1 LKPVPTRESHVAAE
15 RRRARASGKIRLVAP
30 SRGCRAHRTRA
41 FTLVTAGVLFFAG
54 AAASLAIEPGWKR
67 LAVPSSGSY
76 LWRYVPPTVDLD
88 QPLPVVVFLHGSG
101 SSPEAWLDTL
111 SQEADALGFLAVAP
125 RSLSHLAFGI
135 GADERT
141 IFDGLDLLRQELPID
156 DQRLGIAGHSAGG
169 AYAAVLAY
177 AVRSRFAGVFT
188 LGAPYRIVIERADP
202 DYAAPIRMYYGSED
216 PNYLGGV
223 LGALSEQWER
233 LGIPVET
240 EVRNGFGH
248 NSWPETTLRDGF
260 SFLLAQRYR
269 TAGGCVP
276 GDRRLCLRGGRFAVE
291 AEWQDFGGH
300 SGRAGVTGAATV
312 DSGLLY
318 FFSPDNWELQV
329 KVLDGCPVNGRYW
342 VFAAGT
348 TNVAFTLRV
357 TDLHSGETAAYD
369 NPLGRIALTVAD
381 TTAFSDCP

>member
-1 LKPVPTRESHVAAE
+1 MNPVPTLQPHEPVE
-15 RRRARASGKIRLVAP
+15 RLRGRAPGKIRPVTSSPGCRSRRILLSTLAATLVLLLVA
-30 SRGCRAHRTRA
+30 
-41 FTLVTAGVLFFAG
+41 
-54 AAASLAIEPGWKR
+54 AAEGSVVETGWKR
-67 LAVPSSGSY
+67 LQVPSSGSY
-76 LWRYVPPTVDLD
+76 LWRYVPPAVDFTR
-88 QPLPVVVFLHGSG
+88 PLPVIVFLHGSG

-111 SQEADALGFLAVAP
+111 SPEADALGFIAVAP
-125 RSLSHLAFGI
+125 RSVSHLAFGI

-141 IFDGLDLLRQELPID
+141 IFDGLDLLRQELPVD
-156 DQRLGIAGHSAGG
+156 DQRIGIAGHSAGG

-202 DYAAPIRMYYGSED
+202 DHAAPIRMYYGSED
-216 PNYLGGV
+216 PNYRGGV

-233 LGIPVET
+233 LGIPVKT
-240 EVRNGFGH
+240 EVQSGFGH

-269 TAGGCVP
+269 TPGSCVP
-276 GDRRLCLRGGRFAVE
+276 SDRRLCLRGGRFAVE
-291 AEWQDFGGH
+291 AEWRDFAGH
-300 SGRAGVTGAATV
+300 TGRAGVAEAATA

-318 FFSPDNWELQV
+318 FFSPGNWELQV
-329 KVLDGCPVNGRYW
+329 KVLDGCRVNDHYW

-357 TDLHSGETAAYD
+357 TDLETDESAVYD

-381 TTAFSDCP
+381 TTAFSGCP